1 MFYKEAKKSVQVI
14 PHSVKIRPMSAKY
27 IFVTGGVV
35 SSLGKGL
42 TAASIAML
50 LESRGLK
57 VAMLKLDPY
66 LNVDP
71 GTMNPFEHGEV
82 YVTDDGAETDLD
94 LGHYYRFTNA
104 TVSKA
109 SNATMGQIYDTV
121 IKRERRGDYLGKT
134 VQVIPH
140 VTDEI
145 KKRILDCAHHDE
157 GTDVVIVEIGGTVG
171 DIESLPILEGIRQF
185 RHERLGN
192 CINLHLTYVPFL
204 KAAGEVKTKP
214 TQHSVQMLREIGIM
228 PDMIICRCENPLT
241 QEMKDKISLFCSVR
255 KDMVIDEVDV
265 AFSIYEVPISLKT
278 QQIDVKVCELL
289 HLPEKKSQ
297 LKDWEAMVHKM
308 RHPKGKI
315 VIGIVGKYLQH
326 QDAYKSVFEALQ
338 HAAIDH
344 QVDLEIRRF
353 ESDKVLEGGDVE
365 KTIGGCDGYLVPGGF
380 GERGWMGKIMTA
392 KYCRENKIPYLG
404 LCLGM
409 QVMCV
414 EFARHVLKLQ
424 DANSTE
430 MDPKTPHPVISL
442 LSEQM
447 GVEDKGGTM
456 RLGAFDCNLKSGTKA
471 EKAYGATQV
480 SERHR
485 HRFEFNNAFKDQFEK
500 NGLVIS
506 GILHN
511 NSLCEITEIKDHP
524 WMVGVQFHPE
534 FKSKPGQPHPLFKD
548 FIEAALK
555 YKKSNG

>member
-1 MFYKEAKKSVQVI
+1 
-14 PHSVKIRPMSAKY
+14 MSAKY

-104 TVSKA
+104 TISKA
-109 SNATMGQIYDTV
+109 SNATSGQIYDAV

-157 GTDVVIVEIGGTVG
+157 GTDVVIIEIGGTVG
-171 DIESLPILEGIRQF
+171 DIESLPFLEAIRQF
-185 RHERLGN
+185 RHERPGD

-214 TQHSVQMLREIGIM
+214 TQHSVQILREIGIM
-228 PDMIICRCENPLT
+228 PDMIICRCENPLP
-241 QEMKDKISLFCSVR
+241 EDIKDKISLFCSVR
-255 KDMVIDEVDV
+255 KDMVIDETDV
-265 AFSIYEVPISLKT
+265 AFSIYEVPISLKE
-278 QQIDVKVCELL
+278 QHIDVKVCELL
-289 HLPEKKSQ
+289 HLPEKKSH

-315 VIGIVGKYLQH
+315 IIGIVGKYLQH

-338 HAAIDH
+338 HAAIEH

-353 ESDKVLEGGDVE
+353 ESDKILEDGDVE
-365 KTIGGCDGYLVPGGF
+365 KAIGGCDGYLVPGGF

-392 KYCRENKIPYLG
+392 KYCREKKIPYLG

-414 EFARHVLKLQ
+414 EFARHVLKLS

-442 LSEQM
+442 LSEQQ

-456 RLGAFDCNLKSGTKA
+456 RLGAFDCNLKPGSKA

-511 NSLCEITEIKDHP
+511 NSLCEITEVKDHP

-534 FKSKPGQPHPLFKD
+534 FKSKPGQPHPLFRD
-548 FIEAALK
+548 FIEAVLK
-555 YKKSNG
+555 YKKSHG